1 MSSCLLQKHQA
12 LIAIANNQ
20 NCTASSLEDGG
31 VSMHTLPE
39 TASFS
44 NVDALARATNS
55 PTYIGTSEGA
65 LMFSAHLERAGG
77 GEKKE
82 EAEEEEEE
90 EERRPKKRRRA
101 NDHGAGDASE
111 AESEDARKIAA
122 ARSRLQ
128 KSVPEL
134 QGDEL
139 DVAQKV
145 LTKLVGELRGPAGEV
160 VVQSTAMLA
169 KKLAPDDERQRVVV
183 AARLNAGVAMRI
195 DALRACMGTCWADGL
210 LTTLP
215 TLHGIGSI
223 ELPLSEE
230 ARAASQFGNA
240 AVLLVTS
247 VTAK

>member
-1 MSSCLLQKHQA
+1 MSSTLLQEHQA
-12 LIAIANNQ
+12 LAAVANKQ

-44 NVDALARATNS
+44 NVDALARATNA
-55 PTYIGTSEGA
+55 PTYIGTSEGD
-65 LMFSAHLERAGG
+65 LVFSAHLERAGG

-82 EAEEEEEE
+82 EGEEEEEE
-90 EERRPKKRRRA
+90 CRPKKRRRA
-101 NDHGAGDASE
+101 NGHGTGGAGE
-111 AESEDARKIAA
+111 AESEDARNIAA
-122 ARSRLQ
+122 ARSRLE
-128 KSVPEL
+128 KSVLEL
-134 QGDEL
+134 QSDEL
-139 DVAQKV
+139 DAAQKV
-145 LTKLVGELRGPAGEV
+145 LTKLVAELRGPAGEV

-195 DALRACMGTCWADGL
+195 EALRACMGPCWADGL

-240 AVLLVTS
+240 TVLLVTS

>member
-1 MSSCLLQKHQA
+1 MSTRQQQEHQA
-12 LIAIANNQ
+12 LVAVANNQ

-44 NVDALARATNS
+44 NVDALARATNA

-65 LMFSAHLERAGG
+65 LVFSAHLERAGV
-77 GEKKE
+77 GEKK
-82 EAEEEEEE
+82 EEEEEE
-90 EERRPKKRRRA
+90 EECRPKKRRRA
-101 NDHGAGDASE
+101 NGHGTGDASE
-111 AESEDARKIAA
+111 TESEDARKIAA
-122 ARSRLQ
+122 ARSRLE

-134 QGDEL
+134 QRDEL

>member
-1 MSSCLLQKHQA
+1 MSSTLLQEHQA
-12 LIAIANNQ
+12 LVAVANNQ
-20 NCTASSLEDGG
+20 NCTASCLGDGG

-44 NVDALARATNS
+44 NVDALALATES
-55 PTYIGTSEGA
+55 PTYIGTSEGE
-65 LMFSAHLERAGG
+65 LVFSAHLEREGG

-82 EAEEEEEE
+82 GGEDEEEEC
-90 EERRPKKRRRA
+90 RPKKRRRA
-101 NDHGAGDASE
+101 SGNGTGDARE
-111 AESEDARKIAA
+111 EGSEDARKIAA
-122 ARSRLQ
+122 ARSRLE

-134 QGDEL
+134 QSAEL

-195 DALRACMGTCWADGL
+195 DALRACMGACWADGL